1 MEQRELGRSGIKVS
15 ALGLGLMSMSGV
27 YGNANDEESIGVI
40 HYALDKGINFL
51 DSADMYGWGHNE
63 TLLGKALKGRRDKV
77 VVATKFGQVKLAD
90 GKQGVDGRPEYVMQ
104 ACEASLKRLGIEV
117 IDLYYQHRVDTNT
130 PIEETV
136 GAMKRLVEQGKVRAL
151 GLSEARPETIRRAHK
166 VHPIAAV
173 QNEYSL
179 LYQERRARKRCRR
192 RASLGIT
199 LVPYAPLGRSML
211 TGTVHGK
218 ADLPEGDRR
227 LQHPRFQGEALD
239 KNVQLVRPAR
249 SHRAGKEMH
258 ACPARAGVAARAGQR
273 HRSDPGH
280 QAQAAHRRELGGF
293 EHQAFAR
300 RREAHLGR
308 RARGSRCGHALSRGN
323 HEARVPLRSD
333 DATRWLALAT
343 MWSLQYLFL
352 RVAVPT
358 FGTAL
363 VAEGRAIRRAFPRA
377 LGCMGRA
384 PAHRAARALE
394 RPPRGRAGQQR
405 GPVRVLRLGG
415 ERAPGRLPRGD
426 QRHGAAL
433 GRRSSPCRC

>member
-27 YGNANDEESIGVI
+27 YGNANDEESVGVI

-77 VVATKFGQVKLAD
+77 VVATKFGQVKLPD
-90 GKQGVDGRPEYVMQ
+90 GKQAVDGRPEYVMQ
-104 ACEASLKRLGIEV
+104 ACEASLKRFGIEV

-179 LYQERRARKRCRR
+179 LYRKEGEETLQATRA
-192 RASLGIT
+192 LGIT

-239 KNVQLVRPAR
+239 KNVQLLSQLEAIAREKKCTPAQLVLAWLLAQGNDIVPIPGTKR
-249 SHRAGKEMH
+249 K
-258 ACPARAGVAARAGQR
+258 QR
-273 HRSDPGH
+273 ID
-280 QAQAAHRRELGGF
+280 ENL
-293 EHQAFAR
+293 
-300 RREAHLGR
+300 
-308 RARGSRCGHALSRGN
+308 
-323 HEARVPLRSD
+323 
-333 DATRWLALAT
+333 
-343 MWSLQYLFL
+343 
-352 RVAVPT
+352 
-358 FGTAL
+358 
-363 VAEGRAIRRAFPRA
+363 
-377 LGCMGRA
+377 
-384 PAHRAARALE
+384 
-394 RPPRGRAGQQR
+394 
-405 GPVRVLRLGG
+405 
-415 ERAPGRLPRGD
+415 
-426 QRHGAAL
+426 AAL
-433 GRRSSPCRC
+433 NIRLSSEEVKRISDTAPPGAGAGTRYPAETMKRVYL